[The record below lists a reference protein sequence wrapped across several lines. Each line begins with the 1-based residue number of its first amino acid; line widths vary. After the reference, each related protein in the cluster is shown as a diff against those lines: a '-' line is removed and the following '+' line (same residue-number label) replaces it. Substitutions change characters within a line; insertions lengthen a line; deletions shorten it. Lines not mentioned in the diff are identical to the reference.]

1 MVFSAE
7 KYLKQEYSGLKKK
20 PVFAVFGKQKLIL
33 PVFYA
38 LTYSEKEAQSAFLS
52 DLRGDKDSTQRLS
65 AQDLKNYRQAVKLT
79 AKANRYAE
87 EKIMVRVDEKQRQK
101 LQKFIAGNTYRSDN
115 KVLNGIIRYKNR
127 ILYGSLIA
135 AATISGGTALHLAKY
150 EKAALKVLFQEG
162 GYANGDKIDQET
174 KYGITNPTLKSFKEN
189 FAKDAEGFPDTV
201 KDLSF
206 LQANKIIRVAF
217 YEHYKINE
225 IKNQSMSD
233 MVFDAVFNHDYN
245 TFRGFVKEGL
255 IAVKKMRGE
264 DIETRPRNWKDVPE
278 FLNNCTNEEQKAFY
292 DAMVQARIDFI
303 SKDGYI
309 KKYKGLKKRIMRFAG
324 KYRAEANPAD
334 NSLKDKAVR
343 FAVNYAKQKD
353 PLVQAT
359 RFTDGYQAGKLAKG
373 NISWEQAMKVA
384 NQSRGLN
391 G

>member
-7 KYLKQEYSGLKKK
+7 EYLKQEYSGLKKE

-33 PVFYA
+33 PAFYA
-38 LTYSEKEAQSAFLS
+38 LTYSKEEAQTAFLS
-52 DLRGDKDSTQRLS
+52 DLRGNTDSGQRLS
-65 AQDLKNYRQAVKLT
+65 AQDIKNYRQAVKLT
-79 AKANRYAE
+79 AKANKYAE
-87 EKIMVRVDEKQRQK
+87 EKIMVRVDDKQRRK
-101 LQKFIAGNTYRSDN
+101 LQKFIAGNRYRSDN
-115 KVLNGIIRYKNR
+115 KILNGIMRYKNR

-150 EKAALKVLFQEG
+150 EKAAIKVLLQEG

-189 FAKDAEGFPDTV
+189 FAKDAKGFPETV

-334 NSLKDKAVR
+334 NSFKESTVR
-343 FAVNYAKQKD
+343 FAIDYTAPKA
-353 PLVQAT
+353 PLT
-359 RFTDGYQAGKLAKG
+359 EPSRFNDDHQTGKLAKG
-373 NISWEQAMKVA
+373 NISWEQAMKAA
-384 NQSRGLN
+384 NQNRGLN